1 MTASSDCPQLAAG
14 PYSLQ
19 VPCPECGLVASF
31 PVVLAGRLTVD
42 PDGAKLRPTLTS
54 KAADHKCAS
63 ANPTAPLF

>member
-1 MTASSDCPQLAAG
+1 MTSSDCPQLAAG

-54 KAADHKCAS
+54 KAADHKCATTNTS
-63 ANPTAPLF
+63 EPLF